1 MGKELKLD
9 GRVALVTGAGRGIG
23 RAIAV
28 KLAAEGALVVVN
40 DIQLSFAES
49 TARRISEAG
58 QEALAIQTDVSNDDE
73 VLRMFELV
81 GDRFGRVD
89 ILVNNAGI
97 RRDSFLNSM
106 TADAWDKVVSTSLKG
121 SFNCCRAAA
130 KYMIKQNS
138 GKILNISSHVPP
150 CIAGRGN
157 ANYSAANAGLE
168 GFTKALAVELGPHSI
183 NVNCIAPDFIDTEMT
198 RASARSEGLYLD
210 DLKKFGAAGIPLKR
224 LGKPSDVANLAAF
237 LLSDDSSF
245 ITGQIISIKGG
256 P

>member
-28 KLAAEGALVVVN
+28 KLAKEGALVVVS
-40 DIQLSFAES
+40 DIQLSIAEG
-49 TARRISEAG
+49 TARLISESG
-58 QEALAIQTDVSNDDE
+58 GEALAIQADVSNE
-73 VLRMFELV
+73 NEARRMFGLAEA
-81 GDRFGRVD
+81 RFGRVD
-89 ILVNNAGI
+89 ILVNNAGT
-97 RRDSFLNSM
+97 RKDSPLNSM
-106 TADAWDKVVSTSLKG
+106 TADAWDKVVNTALKG

-130 KYMIKQNS
+130 KYMTRQNS
-138 GKILNISSHVPP
+138 GKILNISSQVPP
-150 CIAGRGN
+150 CIAGQGN

-168 GFTKALAVELGPHSI
+168 GLTKALAVELGPHNI

-210 DLKKFGAAGIPLKR
+210 DLRKFGAAAIPLKR
-224 LGKPSDVANLAAF
+224 LGKPLDVANLAAF
-237 LLSDDSSF
+237 LVSDDSSF